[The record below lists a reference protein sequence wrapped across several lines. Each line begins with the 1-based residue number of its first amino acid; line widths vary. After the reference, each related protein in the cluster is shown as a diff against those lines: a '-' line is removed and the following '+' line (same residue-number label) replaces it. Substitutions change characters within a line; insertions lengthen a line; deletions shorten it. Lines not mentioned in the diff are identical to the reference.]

1 MTMIVEKTPRRRTS
15 KPFYT
20 GMAIILAATVVL
32 GFAPTFYLRG
42 YVPLP
47 LGVGPL
53 YPLLV
58 AHGLVNTLW
67 FALFLAQTLLI
78 AASRTDLHRRLGAL
92 GAVVAIAVVVLG
104 TMTTVAAVRAGSV
117 TPEAD
122 PRVFF
127 LGATLPS
134 FVLFGLL
141 VAAAIG
147 FRRRPQTHKHLMLLA
162 TIILMGAG
170 LDRVF
175 LFVFNLAEPVSSFLA
190 RSQLATD
197 IFVLAAVVH
206 DVRSRGRVH
215 PALIWGG
222 AALVLRPLLLLV
234 AGTPAGLALADRF
247 R

>member
-1 MTMIVEKTPRRRTS
+1 MTMIVERTPRRRTS

-20 GMAIILAATVVL
+20 GMAIILAAIVFL
-32 GFAPTFYLRG
+32 GFSPTFYLRG

-47 LGVGPL
+47 PGEGPL
-53 YPLLV
+53 SPLLV
-58 AHGLVNTLW
+58 VHGLVNTLW
-67 FALFLAQTLLI
+67 FALFLVQALLI
-78 AASRTDLHRRLGAL
+78 KASRTDLHRRLGVL
-92 GAVVAIAVVVLG
+92 GAVVAVAVVVLG
-104 TMTTVAAVRAGSV
+104 TMTTVAGVREGA
-117 TPEAD
+117 TPDVD

-127 LGATLPS
+127 LGATLPA
-134 FVLFGLL
+134 FVLFGSL

-162 TIILMGAG
+162 TITLMGAG

-175 LFVFNLAEPVSSFLA
+175 PFVFHLAGPVSAFLA

-197 IFVLAAVVH
+197 IFVLAAVVR

-222 AALVLRPLLLLV
+222 AALVLRPLLLFV

>member
-1 MTMIVEKTPRRRTS
+1 
-15 KPFYT
+15 
-20 GMAIILAATVVL
+20 MAIILAATVFL
-32 GFAPTFYLRG
+32 GFSPTFYLRG

-47 LGVGPL
+47 IGVGPL
-53 YPLLV
+53 FPLLV
-58 AHGLVNTLW
+58 VHGLVNTLW

-78 AASRTDLHRRLGAL
+78 AASRTDLHRRLGVF

-104 TMTTVAAVRAGSV
+104 TMTTIAGVRASSV
-117 TPEAD
+117 TPEFD

-134 FVLFGLL
+134 FILFGSLI
-141 VAAAIG
+141 AAAIA

-162 TIILMGAG
+162 TITLMSAG

-175 LFVFNLAEPVSSFLA
+175 VFVFNLAEPVSAFLT
-190 RSQLATD
+190 RTQLATD
-197 IFVLAAVVH
+197 IFVLAAVLH
-206 DVRSRGRVH
+206 DFRARGRVH